1 MTGPLSSPSRPLSQ
15 GGRLSPDVRLIT
27 ERDIEEV
34 LVLWG
39 SNAGEHVPLLSYDRW
54 GPGVAVPARPE
65 VTEVEAFT
73 RDPLDGTRDL
83 LRAALTDELSFCL
96 VADTGH
102 ELAGFLT
109 GEIHTQSVNDFRIG
123 SIRELYVRP
132 EDRRRGI
139 GSALVEG
146 AIAEFRRRRARMFR
160 AEVNPDWKDGMAFWR
175 TRGAWLQDAVVFNHY
190 E

>member
-1 MTGPLSSPSRPLSQ
+1 MPYE
-15 GGRLSPDVRLIT
+15 VRLIT
-27 ERDIEEV
+27 DQDIEEV

-39 SNAGEHVPLLSYDRW
+39 MNAGEHVPLLSYDRW

-65 VTEVEAFT
+65 VAEVEAFT

-83 LRAALTDELSFCL
+83 LKAALTDELSFCL
-96 VADTGH
+96 VADNGH
-102 ELAGFLT
+102 GLDGFLT

-123 SIRELYVRP
+123 SVRELYVRQ
-132 EDRRRGI
+132 EARRRGV
-139 GSALVEG
+139 GSALVEA
-146 AIAEFRRRRARMFR
+146 AIAEFRARRARMFR

-175 TRGAWLQDAVVFNHY
+175 TRSAWLQDAVVFNHY

>member
-1 MTGPLSSPSRPLSQ
+1 MPYEVRP
-15 GGRLSPDVRLIT
+15 IT
-27 ERDIEEV
+27 ERDVEEV

-39 SNAGEHVPLLSYDRW
+39 LNAGEHVPLLSYDRW

-73 RDPLDGTRDL
+73 RDPLEGTRDL

-96 VADTGH
+96 VAGTGH
-102 ELAGFLT
+102 ELEGFLS

-123 SIRELYVRP
+123 SVREFYVRQ
-132 EDRRRGI
+132 ESRRRGI
-139 GSALVEG
+139 GSALVEA
-146 AIAEFRRRRARMFR
+146 AIEEFRRRRARMFR
-160 AEVNPDWKDGMAFWR
+160 AEVNPSWKDGMAFWR
-175 TRGAWLQDAVVFNHY
+175 ARSAWLQDAVVFNHY